1 MQYEGKRLRHE
12 LKYYIN
18 EVSYMKKIS
27 EIWAKHIILG
37 DKKYSDVPNKLKEY
51 VKQCLIEK
59 GRPDLVN
66 E

>member
-1 MQYEGKRLRHE
+1 
-12 LKYYIN
+12 
-18 EVSYMKKIS
+18 MKKIS

-37 DKKYSDVPNKLKEY
+37 AKTYSEVPNKLKEY

-66 E
+66 EQ

>member
-1 MQYEGKRLRHE
+1 
-12 LKYYIN
+12 
-18 EVSYMKKIS
+18 MKKIS

-51 VKQCLIEK
+51 VTQCLIEK

>member
-1 MQYEGKRLRHE
+1 
-12 LKYYIN
+12 
-18 EVSYMKKIS
+18 MKKIS

-37 DKKYSDVPNKLKEY
+37 DKTYFEVPNKLKEY